1 MKRLL
6 QRTAAFLVS
15 LCLALSFWC
24 PVLAAEEGQPFS
36 MDGNLERE
44 KIFPVWLS
52 PETEAP
58 PETAEG
64 TEKKPEVDKTAAG
77 PGAAGENSAQT
88 GQTADLGITA
98 RSAMLME
105 ASTGTVIYEK
115 NADEALRPA
124 SITKIMTLILIFD
137 AVRDGR
143 ISMEDQVT
151 TSAYAKSMGGSQVFL
166 EEGESQSVE
175 TLIKCI
181 MIASGN
187 DAAVTMAEYIAGS
200 ESEFVRM
207 MNERAKGLGMDRTN
221 FEDCCGL
228 TDSANHLTS
237 ARDVAI
243 MSRELI
249 TNYPEI
255 ENYSTIWMENITH
268 TTNKGSSEFCLSN
281 TNKLLKMSNSFTVT
295 GLKTGSTSLAK
306 YCLSATAKK
315 DGVEL
320 IAVIMAAPDYK
331 VRFSEAAS
339 LLNYG
344 FAGCRLFTDT
354 DEAREELPKL
364 PVARGVMP
372 EVGLRYE
379 GEFSYLGMNGEDFSG
394 VERAVTLPESLTA
407 PVTEG
412 DIVGSLTY
420 TLNGKTLGTVNILA
434 AESVEAAGYGDYL
447 KWMWEEMM
455 LAEERGKEAEN

>member
-1 MKRLL
+1 MKRSFQRMAVFLL
-6 QRTAAFLVS
+6 S
-15 LCLALSFWC
+15 LCLALSLWC
-24 PVLAAEEGQPFS
+24 PVLAAEGGRPF
-36 MDGNLERE
+36 L
-44 KIFPVWLS
+44 LS
-52 PETEAP
+52 PETEAAGGQSEAES
-58 PETAEG
+58 ETEVQTG
-64 TEKKPEVDKTAAG
+64 TEGHTEAEVQ
-77 PGAAGENSAQT
+77 PGAAGGEEAQPGASG
-88 GQTADLGITA
+88 GQQADLGITA
-98 RSAMLME
+98 HSAILME

-137 AVRDGR
+137 AIRDGK
-143 ISMEDQVT
+143 IALGDQAT

-166 EEGESQSVE
+166 EEGESQTVE

-181 MIASGN
+181 VIASGN

-207 MNERAKGLGMDRTN
+207 MNERAKALGMTQTN

-228 TDSANHLTS
+228 TDSATHLTS

-255 ENYSTIWMENITH
+255 ENYSTIWMENMTH
-268 TTNKGSSEFCLSN
+268 VTNKGSSEFCLSN

-320 IAVIMAAPDYK
+320 IAVVMAAPDYK

-344 FAGCRLFTDT
+344 FAGCRLFRDN
-354 DEAREELPKL
+354 DEAREPLPKL
-364 PVARGVMP
+364 PVAMGVTP
-372 EVGLRYE
+372 ETALRYG
-379 GEFSYLGMNGEDFSG
+379 GEFSYLGMNGEDFSA
-394 VERAVTLPESLTA
+394 VERTVTLPESLTA

-420 TLNGKTLGTVNILA
+420 TLNGKTLGTVDILA
-434 AESVEAAGYGDYL
+434 AESVEPAGYGDYL

-455 LAEERGKEAEN
+455 LAE